1 MDSTDFAVFLVERMR
16 ISAVTKKIDLASAV
30 VFFYDYLLTIGME
43 VKYIWPGP
51 LTGMKVLYFL
61 QRYLPFIDTVWIA
74 VQVNFAPNMDAKTC
88 MTMNGVGR
96 SLMCLG
102 LTLSELV
109 LTFRAWAVWNRDR
122 VLTFALPILFVGCF
136 LPPVVIFG
144 IFIGTTKF
152 IGLPPP
158 STGCVQIGGDP
169 IITINWILLL
179 VWDALILILM
189 VIPAIKA
196 YRYRGNSALYRVVY
210 GEGIVYYFYLF
221 MLSTIN
227 IVLLRLNI
235 DESYRFMLTSYAM
248 LVPPRCLVF

>member
-1 MDSTDFAVFLVERMR
+1 MDNADFAVFLVEGMR
-16 ISAVTKKIDLASAV
+16 ISAVTKVLLAIQPFALMLTLSTFCPTQKIDLASAV

-88 MTMNGVGR
+88 TTLNGVGR

-136 LPPVVIFG
+136 LPPAVIFG

-179 VWDALILILM
+179 VWDARMSFI
-189 VIPAIKA
+189 
-196 YRYRGNSALYRVVY
+196 Y
-210 GEGIVYYFYLF
+210 
-221 MLSTIN
+221 
-227 IVLLRLNI
+227 
-235 DESYRFMLTSYAM
+235 
-248 LVPPRCLVF
+248 